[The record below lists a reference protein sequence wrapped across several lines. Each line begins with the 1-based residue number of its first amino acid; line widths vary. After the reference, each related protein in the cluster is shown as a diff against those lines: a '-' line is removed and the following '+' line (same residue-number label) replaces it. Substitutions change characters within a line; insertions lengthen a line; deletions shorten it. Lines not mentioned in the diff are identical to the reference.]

1 MPAKVWYAMIG
12 FLVMGA
18 VASGSPMPVTDDLW
32 DVSRGT
38 IVTSS
43 ALYPGFDARDSFG
56 GCYSPEPCVTIF
68 ADGLPQATV
77 HTLWWTTVQPV
88 TIWGFNLFIDGD
100 EPIDP
105 ANPLRRSVSHVTVWA
120 GGNIIYSG
128 DVIDPPDAW
137 VALVVHFSS
146 PVTAQQFRAD
156 LTQAA
161 AQLAPLGVNDYTGP
175 RVTELDATVPEP
187 ATITLIGL
195 GICALICGFR
205 RRAK

>member
-12 FLVMGA
+12 FFVMGA
-18 VASGSPMPVTDDLW
+18 VASGNPMPVTDDLW

-38 IVTSS
+38 TVTSS
-43 ALYPGFDARDSFG
+43 ALYPGFDARDAFG
-56 GCYSPEPCVTIF
+56 GCNSSEPCVTIF
-68 ADGLPQATV
+68 SDGLPQGSV
-77 HTLWWTTVQPV
+77 HTLLWTTVQPV
-88 TIWGFNLFIDGD
+88 TILGFNLFVSGD

-105 ANPLRRSVSHVTVWA
+105 NNPLRRSIDHVTVWA
-120 GGNIIYSG
+120 GGNIIYDA
-128 DVIDPPDAW
+128 DVTDPPGAW
-137 VALVVHFSS
+137 VALVVHLSS

-156 LTQAA
+156 FRQAA
-161 AQLAPLGVNDYTGP
+161 TQLPPLGVNDYTGP
-175 RVTELDATVPEP
+175 RVIELDATIPEP